1 MKLRGRHA
9 GWLDAHRRYR
19 PERQRRIFLCDWQKK
34 AHVHQQRR
42 KYLPAEIESQL
53 FEFPAVAD
61 VCVIGVPDSQKGE
74 VGKALIVLKPGMTA
88 TVQEIRDFL
97 KPRLATIRIPV
108 YIQFVDFLPKNAAGK
123 TSLPIIASLYGHNE

>member
-1 MKLRGRHA
+1 MPDGWMHTGDIGLKDKDGFFYVIGR
-9 GWLDAHRRYR
+9 
-19 PERQRRIFLCDWQKK
+19 KK
-34 AHVHQQRR
+34 HMFISNGENI
-42 KYLPAEIESQL
+42 YPAEIESQL